1 MCVAAVGSTE
11 MGFSVDDTMYRVD
24 KFKASGK
31 WYMTYAVRGRNY
43 NEPDIFDA
51 VRNDIMEAGIS
62 LDRGEM
68 FVILEPYHKNA
79 HPLMFKAA
87 P

>member
-1 MCVAAVGSTE
+1 
-11 MGFSVDDTMYRVD
+11 MGFSTDDTVYRVD

-31 WYMTYAVRGRNY
+31 WQTTFAVPGRNY

-51 VRNDIMEAGIS
+51 VRNDIMEAGIN
-62 LDRGEM
+62 LGRGEM
-68 FVILEPYHKNA
+68 FVVLEPYHKFS
-79 HPLMFKAA
+79 HPLIFKAA